1 VSDEV
6 PPSAPGEF
14 QIGSQVAGYRLVEQ
28 IGRGG
33 MAVVYRAHD
42 ARLDRHVALK
52 IMAPGLAQDDA
63 FRQRFIRE
71 SRAAAAVDHPNI
83 IPVFEAGEASGVLFI
98 AMRFVQ
104 GRDVRSL
111 LDATGPLPPARA
123 TEIISQVASALD
135 AAHAHGLVHRDVKPA
150 NMLLDESVGGDRHE
164 HVYLSDFGLSKQSL
178 SQTGLTSQGQFLGT
192 LDYVAPEQ
200 IEGRPVDGRTDLYA
214 LACAAFELLS
224 GAPPFRRDGGLA
236 VIYAQLS
243 TPPPALTSLRAG
255 LPPAIDQ
262 VMAKAM
268 AKSPD
273 DRYRTCGEFAA
284 ALRGTFGLGPVEP
297 EARPHPPRQPTQVAM
312 PSLPP
317 VAPAP
322 AEPSGPV
329 RAGDTAAAQ
338 GQQYSGPGYPADPAQ
353 GQPYSGPSSRPDS
366 DAGPATQAA
375 RMPPRPTRPGL
386 TEPGPSGPTGQGA
399 YGEPVRGGGPR
410 RPWYRSRGALAAA
423 AAVVVLAVIGG
434 FVLLRGGGGSSGGG
448 GGGGGG
454 GAPVANVQPPVC
466 STAAASAKPLTNVR
480 SRSVT
485 LGGTPFGVAVT
496 KDGNFSFVPTGDHVV
511 VLNNNHG
518 SLAPTQ
524 VTSIFAAGAKKSVA
538 ITHSGKYVL
547 AAANSGAYVIDAKQA
562 ESGGGGMLGTLTS
575 PGGKGAV
582 EVSISPDDR
591 FAFVTLQ
598 YSAEMAVF
606 NLQASLT
613 HGFGQSGF
621 VGMVPFGE
629 GAQPVGIAQ
638 STDHKWLYVAIQNPA
653 GKLDVVSMSK
663 AEKTPKNAVQT
674 TAAAG
679 CGPARV
685 LVSADGQDVWV
696 TDRDSNAL
704 VAFSADKLLSKPSQ
718 ALIARVNLGQTPIGL
733 TFVKGGKE
741 IMIADSNI
749 NGVKGAD
756 NLALVNTQQAL
767 QGDHG
772 ALIGF
777 VPAGKIPREFG
788 LEPGGKT
795 LLVSNNGSGQLQA
808 VDVGSLP

>member
-1 VSDEV
+1 MSDEV
-6 PPSAPGEF
+6 SPSASGEF
-14 QIGSQVAGYRLVEQ
+14 HVGSQVAGYRLVEQ

-42 ARLDRHVALK
+42 SRLDRHVALK

-111 LDATGPLPPARA
+111 LDVTGPLPAAQA

-214 LACAAFELLS
+214 LACAAFEMLS
-224 GAPPFRRDGGLA
+224 GEPPFRRDGGLA
-236 VIYAQLS
+236 VMYAQLS
-243 TPPPALTSLRAG
+243 TPPPPLTSRRAG

-262 VMAKAM
+262 VMARGM

-273 DRYRTCGEFAA
+273 DRYATCGEFAA
-284 ALRGTFGLGPVEP
+284 ALRGVFGLRPVEP
-297 EARPHPPRQPTQVAM
+297 EARPHAPREPTQIAM
-312 PSLPP
+312 PTSQPP
-317 VAPAP
+317 L
-322 AEPSGPV
+322 PSGPV
-329 RAGDTAAAQ
+329 QAGDTAAAQ
-338 GQQYSGPGYPADPAQ
+338 GQAPGSAGPVYGGDIPAGYS
-353 GQPYSGPSSRPDS
+353 QPSSGPSSRPDS

-375 RMPPRPTRPGL
+375 RVPPRPTRPGL
-386 TEPGPSGPTGQGA
+386 TEPGPSGQTGRGMYA
-399 YGEPVRGGGPR
+399 PVPDGRPR
-410 RPWYRSRGALAAA
+410 RPWYRGRGFLAAA
-423 AAVVVLAVIGG
+423 AAIVVLAVVGV
-434 FVLLRGGGGSSGGG
+434 FVALRSGGGGSGSGGG

-454 GAPVANVQPPVC
+454 TPVAAVAPPVC
-466 STAAASAKPLTNVR
+466 STAAASAKPITSVH
-480 SRSVT
+480 SQSVT

-496 KDGNFSFVPTGDHVV
+496 SNGKFSFVPIGNHVV
-511 VLNNNHG
+511 VLNNNNG

-524 VTSIFAAGAKKSVA
+524 VTSIPAAGAKKSIA
-538 ITHSGKYVL
+538 LTRNGKYAL
-547 AAANSGAYVIDAKQA
+547 AAAGSGAYVIDVPQA
-562 ESGGGGMLGTLTS
+562 EQGSSSAVLGSLTS

-598 YSAEMAVF
+598 YSSELAVF
-606 NLQASLT
+606 NLQASLA
-613 HGFGQSGF
+613 HGLGQSGF

-638 STDHKWLYVAIQNPA
+638 SPDHQWLYVAIQNPA
-653 GKLDVVSMSK
+653 GKLDVLSMSR
-663 AEKTPKNAVQT
+663 AEKDPKNAVQT

-685 LVSADGQDVWV
+685 LVSQDGKDVWV

-718 ALIARVNLGQTPIGL
+718 SLIAKVSLGQTPIGL

-756 NLALVNTQQAL
+756 NLALVSTQQAL
-767 QGDHG
+767 QGGHG
-772 ALIGF
+772 ALLGF
-777 VPAGKIPREFG
+777 IPSGKVPREFG
-788 LEPGGKT
+788 MEPGGKT

-808 VDVGSLP
+808 VDVGNLP

>member
-42 ARLDRHVALK
+42 SRLDRHVALK

-243 TPPPALTSLRAG
+243 TPPPPLTSRRAG

-262 VMAKAM
+262 VMAKGM

-284 ALRGTFGLGPVEP
+284 ALRGAFGLGPVEP
-297 EARPHPPRQPTQVAM
+297 EDRPHPPREATQLAM
-312 PSLPP
+312 PSQPP
-317 VAPAP
+317 VSPAP

-329 RAGDTAAAQ
+329 RAGDTAAAHGQ
-338 GQQYSGPGYPADPAQ
+338 GYSGPGSPADQAQ

-386 TEPGPSGPTGQGA
+386 TEPGPSGQTGQGV
-399 YGEPVRGGGPR
+399 YGEPVRGGGPQ

-454 GAPVANVQPPVC
+454 GTPVANVQPPVC
-466 STAAASAKPLTNVR
+466 STAAATAKPLTKVH
-480 SRSVT
+480 SHSVT

-496 KDGNFSFVPTGDHVV
+496 PDGKFSFVPTGDHVV
-511 VLNNNHG
+511 VLSNNHG

-562 ESGGGGMLGTLTS
+562 EAGGSGILGTLTS

-591 FAFVTLQ
+591 FAFVALQ

-606 NLQASLT
+606 NLQASLA

-653 GKLDVVSMSK
+653 GKLDVLSMK
-663 AEKTPKNAVQT
+663 RAETTPKNAVQT

-685 LVSADGQDVWV
+685 IVSADGQDVWV

-704 VAFSADKLLSKPSQ
+704 VAFSADKLISKPSQ
-718 ALIARVNLGQTPIGL
+718 SLIARVNLGQTPIGL

-767 QGDHG
+767 QGNHG

-777 VPAGKIPREFG
+777 IPTGKIPREFG
-788 LEPGGKT
+788 LEPDGKT

>member
-1 VSDEV
+1 MSDEV

-33 MAVVYRAHD
+33 MAVVYRVHD

-111 LDATGPLPPARA
+111 LDSTGPLPPARA

-200 IEGRPVDGRTDLYA
+200 IEGRPIDGRTDLYA
-214 LACAAFELLS
+214 LACAAFEMMS

-243 TPPPALTSLRAG
+243 TPPPPLTSRRAG

-262 VMAKAM
+262 VVAKGMAKA
-268 AKSPD
+268 PD
-273 DRYRTCGEFAA
+273 NRYRTCGEFAA

-297 EARPHPPRQPTQVAM
+297 EDRPRPPREATQLAV
-312 PSLPP
+312 PSQPP
-317 VAPAP
+317 VPPAP

-338 GQQYSGPGYPADPAQ
+338 GQ
-353 GQPYSGPSSRPDS
+353 RPDS

-386 TEPGPSGPTGQGA
+386 TEPGPSGQTGQGV

-434 FVLLRGGGGSSGGG
+434 FVLLRSGGGSSGGG

-466 STAAASAKPLTNVR
+466 STASASAKPLTKVR
-480 SRSVT
+480 SHSVT

-496 KDGNFSFVPTGDHVV
+496 QDGKFSFVPTGDHVV
-511 VLNNNHG
+511 VLSNNHG

-562 ESGGGGMLGTLTS
+562 ESGGSGILGTLTS

-591 FAFVTLQ
+591 FAFVALQ

-606 NLQASLT
+606 NLQVSLA

-653 GKLDVVSMSK
+653 GKLDVLSMK
-663 AEKTPKNAVQT
+663 RAEATPKNAVQT

-685 LVSADGQDVWV
+685 VVSADGKDVWV

-718 ALIARVNLGQTPIGL
+718 SLIARVNLGQTPIGL

-777 VPAGKIPREFG
+777 IPTGKIPREFG
-788 LEPGGKT
+788 MEPDGKT

-808 VDVGSLP
+808 IDVGSLP